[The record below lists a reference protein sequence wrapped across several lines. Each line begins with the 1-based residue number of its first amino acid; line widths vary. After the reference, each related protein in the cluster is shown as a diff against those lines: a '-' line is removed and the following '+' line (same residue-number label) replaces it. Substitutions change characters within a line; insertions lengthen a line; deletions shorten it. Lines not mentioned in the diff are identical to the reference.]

1 MAGRVIEVAPNGD
14 IVWEFVNP
22 VRGGE
27 GERRIPIIFWV
38 QRVDPERYFDRG
50 FQGADRG
57 LSIAAEKEP

>member
-1 MAGRVIEVAPNGD
+1 MIEVAPNGD

-38 QRVDPERYFDRG
+38 QRIDPERYFDPD
-50 FQGADRG
+50 FKAQ
-57 LSIAAEKEP
+57 IAN